1 MQCLYKVNQIHF
13 SFSLLHS
20 LLIRYSRAFGSYQ
33 DFLDKGLLLTMKLLN
48 QGFLLVQL
56 KSSLNVLRS
65 PPWLGWP
72 LWNICVT
79 NDHGYV
85 PLFVNTS
92 PSFPHSWHH
101 RVCNYIDTTGA
112 TSRAGTAY
120 HSRASQFIPGF
131 DGVRVT
137 RSLVLFV
144 CFVNRCLSFCP
155 FAFGH
160 CVVCYSSIYGFWLP
174 LWYLQTLDTTIVLS
188 KHHIFFLSVSAYIS
202 NVRCLFSC

>member
-13 SFSLLHS
+13 SFSLFHS

-33 DFLDKGLLLTMKLLN
+33 DFIDKGLLLTMKLLN

-65 PPWLGWP
+65 SPWLGRP

-85 PLFVNTS
+85 PLVVNTS
-92 PSFPHSWHH
+92 RSFPHSWHH
-101 RVCNYIDTTGA
+101 LVCNYIDTTGV
-112 TSRAGTAY
+112 TSGAGTAY
-120 HSRASQFIPGF
+120 HSRAFEFTPGF

-137 RSLVLFV
+137 RSLVLFL
-144 CFVNRCLSFCP
+144 CFVNRCFSFCP
-155 FAFGH
+155 FSFGH
-160 CVVCYSSIYGFWLP
+160 CVILLFTDSDYLP
-174 LWYLQTLDTTIVLS
+174 LVSSNSWYNHSPLQTPY
-188 KHHIFFLSVSAYIS
+188 FFSICKCIY
-202 NVRCLFSC
+202 F